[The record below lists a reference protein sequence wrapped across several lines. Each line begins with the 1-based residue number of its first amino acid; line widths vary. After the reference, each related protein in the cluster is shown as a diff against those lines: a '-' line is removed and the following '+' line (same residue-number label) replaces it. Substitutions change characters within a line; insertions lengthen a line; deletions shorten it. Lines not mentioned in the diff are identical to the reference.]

1 MAKLIVAD
9 IAPQSYTPHH
19 GPIFDALLETTPSDA
34 KSREEVQ
41 QFLSLNFLTSLPL
54 FHFNEGSAQRK
65 RGRLQLEI

>member
-41 QFLSLNFLTSLPL
+41 
-54 FHFNEGSAQRK
+54 
-65 RGRLQLEI
+65 